1 MENFDSLQH
10 EVLKFE
16 FEVPFKDAGLEFML
30 VDSLRQPEEP
40 EIQMAEWNAYI
51 IKKLEKIKALMVIV
65 LT

>member
-40 EIQMAEWNAYI
+40 EI
-51 IKKLEKIKALMVIV
+51 
-65 LT
+65 